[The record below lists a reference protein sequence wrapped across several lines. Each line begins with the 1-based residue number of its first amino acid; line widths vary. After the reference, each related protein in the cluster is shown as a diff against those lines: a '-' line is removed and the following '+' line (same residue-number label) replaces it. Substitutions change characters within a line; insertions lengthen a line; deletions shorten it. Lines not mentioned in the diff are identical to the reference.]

1 MFWIPLIAM
10 HTGARRNELCQLTPE
25 DIIGYKG
32 VPSFRIADDAGADK
46 TMKTGASVRIV
57 PIHSNLIRAGFLIYV
72 ERNKKNLDFLKI
84 IIKKPQIT
92 FFLLII
98 FLIMLLYLHIF

>member
-1 MFWIPLIAM
+1 MIVEIILLILKL
-10 HTGARRNELCQLTPE
+10 N
-25 DIIGYKG
+25 
-32 VPSFRIADDAGADK
+32 
-46 TMKTGASVRIV
+46 
-57 PIHSNLIRAGFLIYV
+57 